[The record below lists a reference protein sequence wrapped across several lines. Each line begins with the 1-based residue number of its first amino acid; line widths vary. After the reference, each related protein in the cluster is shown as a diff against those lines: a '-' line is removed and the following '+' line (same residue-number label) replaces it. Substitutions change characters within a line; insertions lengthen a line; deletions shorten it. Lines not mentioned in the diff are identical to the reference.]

1 MSYEFKL
8 KRMEKAPVSEF
19 VAKETVSEIAIY
31 PFVENKERN
40 ITKETCMKFGV
51 RAALSEKDG
60 KTPVAY
66 YFPSYNQKG
75 EIVGYTKQDLTKHK
89 DEKWH
94 WSAVGSVSINNK
106 LFGQNVAEQVNRKH
120 TNCVYTEG
128 QWDCLSVFQ
137 AQVDS
142 VKGTKYEGHQPFVT
156 SIPLGTKNAVEAM
169 LHNKE
174 FVNSFDSMTIFFDSD
189 EATPAELKKGVMK
202 GKEARE
208 AVASAFIGSLELWSV
223 QPASGFKDASDY
235 MQAGKS
241 SELAKLVQFGRK
253 PLVTEKV
260 VKANVLSLSE
270 IISKRE
276 EGVYVNSFPKLMDKV
291 HGFRKRELVLLTAP
305 SGVGKSTITSIF
317 ADSFVDQG
325 EKVGMIFLEEEIKD
339 TIQRLIA
346 SRLKVSYIKFKS
358 DPLACA
364 SEEKIKEAYDYIVE
378 QDRVVLLDH
387 FGSMPVSD
395 LMAKIKHMHFV
406 EKCSYIILDHLS
418 LVISGSQI
426 VDERKELDL
435 VMTELA
441 AFCAANDVCVI
452 AVSHINRSGADQFK
466 APKGKEDQPFW
477 VRVTKESMR
486 GSSGLEQLSW
496 TILGLEP
503 EILPDR
509 SRGNVRLT
517 VLKNRTWGF
526 LGEADEF
533 SIDQN
538 TWEVI
543 LADNQINVPHNNQ
556 KQSVTI
562 KPVCLEEDVNLRF

>member
-1 MSYEFKL
+1 MGYEYKVKKL
-8 KRMEKAPVSEF
+8 EKSV
-19 VAKETVSEIAIY
+19 VNDQVNKETVEDVKLY
-31 PFVENKERN
+31 PFVENVQRG
-40 ITKETCMKFGV
+40 ITKQTCMKFGV
-51 RAALSEKDG
+51 RATLSEKDG
-60 KTPVAY
+60 KTPTAF

-75 EIVGYTKQDLTKHK
+75 EIIGYTKQDLTKQK

-94 WSAVGSVSINNK
+94 WSAIGTVSINNK

-137 AQVDS
+137 AQCDS
-142 VKGTKYEGHQPFVT
+142 VKGTKYEGHEPFVV
-156 SIPLGTKNAVEAM
+156 SIPLGTANAVESM
-169 LHNKE
+169 LHNKD
-174 FVNSFDSMTIFFDSD
+174 FVQSFQSMTIFFDD
-189 EATPAELKKGVMK
+189 DAATPLELKKGIMK

-208 AVASAFIGSLELWSV
+208 AVAAAFIGNVELWSV
-223 QPASGFKDASDY
+223 QPTGGKKDASDY
-235 MQAGKS
+235 MQAGLS

-253 PLVTEKV
+253 PLVTEKI
-260 VKANVLSLSE
+260 VKANVLSIE
-270 IISKRE
+270 DIVKKRE
-276 EGVYVNSFPKLMDKV
+276 EGVYVESFPSLMNKI

-305 SGVGKSTITSIF
+305 SGVGKSTVTSIF
-317 ADSFVDQG
+317 ADAFVDQG

-339 TIQRLIA
+339 TVQRLIA
-346 SRLKVSYIKFKS
+346 SRLKVSYVKFKS
-358 DPLACA
+358 DPLSCA
-364 SEEKIKEAYDYIVE
+364 SYERIQEAYDYIVS

-387 FGSMPVSD
+387 FGSLPVSE
-395 LMAKIKHMHFV
+395 LMAKIKHMYFV
-406 EKCSYIILDHLS
+406 EGCSYLILDHLS
-418 LVISGSQI
+418 MVISGSQ
-426 VDERKELDL
+426 VADERKELDM

-452 AVSHINRSGADQFK
+452 AVSHINRTGADQFK
-466 APKGKEDQPFW
+466 PPKGKENEAFW
-477 VRVTKESMR
+477 VRVTKEMLR
-486 GSSGLEQLSW
+486 GSAALEQLSW

-538 TWEVI
+538 TWEVV
-543 LADNQINVPHNNQ
+543 LANKETHQTVP
-556 KQSVTI
+556 KQTVTI
-562 KPVCLEEDVNLRF
+562 KPNCLGEDASLGF

>member
-8 KRMEKAPVSEF
+8 KKMEKAPVSEF

-40 ITKETCMKFGV
+40 VTKETCMKFGV

-142 VKGTKYEGHQPFVT
+142 VKGTKYEGHEPFVT

-241 SELAKLVQFGRK
+241 GELAKLVQFGRK

-364 SEEKIKEAYDYIVE
+364 SEEKIKEAYD
-378 QDRVVLLDH
+378 
-387 FGSMPVSD
+387 
-395 LMAKIKHMHFV
+395 
-406 EKCSYIILDHLS
+406 
-418 LVISGSQI
+418 
-426 VDERKELDL
+426 
-435 VMTELA
+435 
-441 AFCAANDVCVI
+441 
-452 AVSHINRSGADQFK
+452 
-466 APKGKEDQPFW
+466 
-477 VRVTKESMR
+477 
-486 GSSGLEQLSW
+486 
-496 TILGLEP
+496 
-503 EILPDR
+503 
-509 SRGNVRLT
+509 
-517 VLKNRTWGF
+517 
-526 LGEADEF
+526 
-533 SIDQN
+533 
-538 TWEVI
+538 
-543 LADNQINVPHNNQ
+543 
-556 KQSVTI
+556 
-562 KPVCLEEDVNLRF
+562 